1 MSDNE
6 APLYIGIEK
15 ITEHDNGDATYTF
28 LMSDKASE
36 NIKELGLKLILFCG
50 ATQTDLQDVFDW
62 IMSDKIGNEDRQEE
76 DP

>member
-1 MSDNE
+1 MSDE
-6 APLYIGIEK
+6 EITYIGIEK

-28 LMSDKASE
+28 QMSDKASE
-36 NIKELGLKLILFCG
+36 NIQELGLKLILFCG